1 MLTSYIHFI
10 GLKKYIKLIEDKLT
24 TFNFGNQPPELYE
37 PIRYILSLG
46 GKRLRPVLTLMTCQL
61 FDEQFEKAIYPALG
75 VEVFHNFTLL
85 HDDIMDN
92 APIRRGKQTVHEKWN
107 ANIAILSGD
116 VMLVRAYDLFLK
128 TGHVEIRKMLSK
140 FNKCAAEVCE
150 GQQYDMNFESR
161 DSVSEIEYLEM
172 IKLKT
177 AVLLGFAI
185 ELGAMLGGA
194 DEKISNQLYEFGINI
209 GLGFQLKDDL
219 LDVYADSTKFGKQIG
234 GDIISNK
241 KTYLLIKVLENAK
254 GKIKDELN
262 YWLNKKKF
270 NPGEKVNAVISIY
283 EKLGI
288 KELTEIKMNSYF
300 DKGMEIFDSIEIE
313 EAKKKPLKELALT
326 LIDRDK

>member
-1 MLTSYIHFI
+1 M
-10 GLKKYIKLIEDKLT
+10 KKYVTLIEDKLAA
-24 TFNFGNQPPELYE
+24 FNFGNQPPELYE
-37 PIRYILSLG
+37 PIRYVLSLG
-46 GKRLRPVLTLMTCQL
+46 GKRLRPLLTLMTYHL

-92 APIRRGKQTVHEKWN
+92 APIRRGRQTVHEKWN

-128 TGHVEIRKMLSK
+128 SDHVDLKKILSK
-140 FNKCAAEVCE
+140 FNKCASEVCE
-150 GQQYDMNFESR
+150 GQQYDMNFESTH
-161 DSVSEIEYLEM
+161 SVSETEYLEM

-185 ELGAMLGGA
+185 ELGAMIGGA
-194 DEKISNQLYEFGINI
+194 EEKTCNQLYEFGINI

-219 LDVYADSTKFGKQIG
+219 LDVYADSNKFGKQVG

-241 KTYLLIKVLENAK
+241 KTYLMIKGLEKAE
-254 GKIKDELN
+254 GKIKDELI
-262 YWLNKKKF
+262 YWLNNKNF
-270 NPGEKVNAVISIY
+270 DLGEKVNAVISIY

-288 KELTEIKMNSYF
+288 KELTELKMNSYF
-300 DKGMEIFDSIEIE
+300 DKSLEIFDSIEIDE
-313 EAKKKPLKELALT
+313 IKKKPLKELSLK
-326 LIDRDK
+326 LITREK

>member
-1 MLTSYIHFI
+1 
-10 GLKKYIKLIEDKLT
+10 
-24 TFNFGNQPPELYE
+24 
-37 PIRYILSLG
+37 
-46 GKRLRPVLTLMTCQL
+46 
-61 FDEQFEKAIYPALG
+61 
-75 VEVFHNFTLL
+75 
-85 HDDIMDN
+85 
-92 APIRRGKQTVHEKWN
+92 
-107 ANIAILSGD
+107 
-116 VMLVRAYDLFLK
+116 VRAYDLFLK

-185 ELGAMLGGA
+185 ELGAMVGGA

-270 NPGEKVNAVISIY
+270 DPREKVNTVISIY